1 MIQTTINAFG
11 NAISGVFSFIPRL
24 VGFLV
29 ILFVGWLVGIAVCK
43 ALTGLLR
50 KVGFDRLSNR
60 IGMTNLERRM
70 GMRMDSAQLLGRVA
84 FWFVFLIFLVPASD
98 SLGLP
103 TVSNTLNALVDYIP
117 NIFVAIL
124 VLFAGTVLG
133 LFAGDL
139 VRGTTTAAK
148 VGNPELF
155 GKIVRWAVIGFSC
168 LIALQQL
175 QIAPALITV
184 LFTAIVGGLAL
195 AFGLSFGLGGRE
207 TAQRLLARSEGQI
220 VGSRPYDPGQ
230 IVQQARSDLA
240 HTEQVGYNPSASS
253 MPYGT
258 PSSSSSSSTQ
268 QTVPPASQ
276 SYDNPTPPQRPQRPS
291 TRS

>member
-1 MIQTTINAFG
+1 
-11 NAISGVFSFIPRL
+11 
-24 VGFLV
+24 
-29 ILFVGWLVGIAVCK
+29 
-43 ALTGLLR
+43 
-50 KVGFDRLSNR
+50 
-60 IGMTNLERRM
+60 M

-133 LFAGDL
+133 LFVGDL

-253 MPYGT
+253 TSYGT

-268 QTVPPASQ
+268 QSVPPASQ